1 MKLTMPALE
10 FVSVDDVPREWK
22 DGRQLL
28 AFGDY
33 GWNGAVRGER
43 NSLWAVVVWAAEWEV
58 VTADGVCGDYNN
70 ETDVEFC
77 PAWLAELPE
86 NMEACEVTE

>member
-43 NSLWAVVVWAAEWEV
+43 NSLWAVVVWSAEWEV